1 MSNDESINLNP
12 PPLGKPEGRSQG
24 PTLITTTSTKAS
36 GSDEEGTKW
45 KMEVEGPMDP
55 INLSQELTAEGT
67 NAGQQTTSVLTTGTQ
82 VEQHTNP
89 SKIFLVQRKI
99 QIG

>member
-1 MSNDESINLNP
+1 
-12 PPLGKPEGRSQG
+12 
-24 PTLITTTSTKAS
+24 
-36 GSDEEGTKW
+36 
-45 KMEVEGPMDP
+45 MEVEGPMDP